1 MIADAFVAASRI
13 VADLVDHPEV
23 ARRWDEESACAGM
36 TVGGLATH
44 LVGQAVSTARL
55 VPAGPGLEPP
65 IPLLEHY
72 VRARW
77 VRAGLD
83 EEANV
88 SIRESGNAEASVGV
102 AMIRERVAAALEEL
116 PSVLAGPERGV
127 YVPWQGWTL
136 SREDWLVSRLM
147 ETVVHTDDLAA
158 SIGVTTPEFPDEAFG
173 PVLELL
179 TTLAVRRH
187 GQTAVL
193 RTLAR
198 SQRAP
203 ESVTAF

>member
-1 MIADAFVAASRI
+1 MTVDAFIEASRI
-13 VADLVDHPEV
+13 AADLVGRPEV
-23 ARRWDEESACAGM
+23 AQRWDEESACSGM

-72 VRARW
+72 SRARW
-77 VRAGLD
+77 VSQSLE

-88 SIRESGNAEASVGV
+88 SIRESGNAEAAVGV
-102 AMIRERVAAALEEL
+102 EAIRARVADALEQL
-116 PSVLAGPERGV
+116 PAVLGRPEAGV
-127 YVPWQGWTL
+127 YIPWQGWTL
-136 SREDWLVSRLM
+136 SRQDWLVSRLM

-158 SIGVTTPEFPDEAFG
+158 SIGVPTPEFPDDAVR

-179 TTLAVRRH
+179 TALAVRRH
-187 GQTAVL
+187 GQTALV

-198 SQRAP
+198 PQRAP
-203 ESVTAF
+203 ASVTAF